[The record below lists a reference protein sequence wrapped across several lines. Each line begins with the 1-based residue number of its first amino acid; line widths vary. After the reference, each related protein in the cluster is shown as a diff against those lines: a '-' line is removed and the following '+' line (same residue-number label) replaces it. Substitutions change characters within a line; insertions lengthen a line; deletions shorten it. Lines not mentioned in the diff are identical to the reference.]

1 MQNPRAGSFLE
12 EANIWSHYQKDYNEG
27 RGLTYVL

>member
-12 EANIWSHYQKDYNEG
+12 EANIWSHYQKDYNEVDVDG
-27 RGLTYVL
+27 A